1 MEKINRQD
9 KMLPAERKH
18 YPKKTSIAIK
28 KTSIMIDEL
37 AIRREE
43 EERYKLTPYEKAYYE
58 QLKTVFTTEHPAE
71 DIQSAIDDA
80 KKLKNIR
87 KDYLT
92 ASKIQRER
100 QEEKDKAD
108 RDSLGI
114 LMLAT
119 GTPIVLIGITLLNTF
134 TAAGIAVIAAGTAM
148 YIPAFIREVQK
159 KRKARKELK
168 KITEQVERFSE
179 EINKRSANI
188 DKVCKT
194 YGIPINCLEYEKYLK
209 PLHSAA
215 KDYETLGQKET
226 DYELLVQMNGSE
238 SFSMQIAH
246 NLSELSGLSVKSEKE
261 YKDIIEKLEDQIRN

>member
-1 MEKINRQD
+1 
-9 KMLPAERKH
+9 MLPADRKY

-37 AIRREE
+37 EMRREE
-43 EERYKLTPYEKAYYE
+43 EEQYKLTPYENSYYE
-58 QLKTVFTTEHPAE
+58 QLKTVFTTDHPAE
-71 DIQSAIDDA
+71 DIQNAIDDA
-80 KKLKNIR
+80 KELKNIR

-100 QEEKDKAD
+100 QNEKDKTEK
-108 RDSLGI
+108 DSVGL

-119 GTPIVLIGITLLNTF
+119 GTPVILIGVTLLSTF
-134 TAAGIAVIAAGTAM
+134 TTAGVAVIAAGAAM
-148 YIPAFIREVQK
+148 YIPAFIREVRK

-168 KITEQVERFSE
+168 KITEKVEELSE
-179 EINKRSANI
+179 EIDRRSTNI

-209 PLHSAA
+209 PLHNAA
-215 KDYETLGQKET
+215 KDFENIQQKKT

-238 SFSMQIAH
+238 SISMQIAY
-246 NLSELSGLSVKSEKE
+246 NLQKLSGLPVKDEKE
-261 YKDIIEKLEDQIRN
+261 YKEIIDKLEDQIRN